1 MKKEVLVISKDFIK
15 RKKFLKNEI
24 YLKIFKSIFRNFQ
37 INESIRVE
45 MSRKISI
52 LWKKCNITKQ
62 NNICL
67 RTGRMGGVFSKWNS
81 SRHFIKQ
88 MGKWNLLT
96 NTKIKSK

>member
-1 MKKEVLVISKDFIK
+1 MKKEKLVISKDLIK

-24 YLKIFKSIFRNFQ
+24 KMLILKSILKNFQ
-37 INESIRVE
+37 INEIIRLEV
-45 MSRKISI
+45 SRKISI

-67 RTGRMGGVFSKWNS
+67 NTGRIGGVFKKWNS

-88 MGKWNLLT
+88 MGKWNMLT
-96 NTKIKSK
+96 NTIIKSK